1 MGSKGKRMREE
12 AFNSEFCFIIVGQQ
26 KSSSGY
32 AILSDREEEL
42 CSAMVEEEQKSGTVA
57 LGN

>member
-42 CSAMVEEEQKSGTVA
+42 CSAMVEEEWYRCIG
-57 LGN
+57 